1 MPGVEERGST
11 LPVGYTPMNSKAF
24 ADFLRIA
31 LIGYTGYYLILDNV
45 SFHKSRC
52 VKSVLQEIGV
62 TPVFIDPYCPE
73 QNPIEEVFS
82 QVKWYVRKGSPV
94 TERVFDKYLRT
105 AMRRQSGRVLTKYF
119 HRSTQA

>member
-1 MPGVEERGST
+1 
-11 LPVGYTPMNSKAF
+11 MNSKSF

-52 VKSVLQEIGV
+52 VKLVLQEIGV
-62 TPVFIDPYCPE
+62 TPIFIDPYCPE
-73 QNPIEEVFS
+73 QNLIEEVFS

-94 TERVFDKYLRT
+94 SETIFDKYLRT
-105 AMRRQSGRVLTKYF
+105 AMRKQNQLVLTKNF
-119 HRSTQA
+119 HRSTQV